1 MYFSGTNLKKMTFT
15 FKTVHEFNDYFRDEK
30 TCYEFFEQ
38 IRWEGKPICP
48 HCGSEKHYKV
58 IPRGKFKDI
67 PSYRCGNRKC
77 DLPFT
82 VRTNSIFEGSKVE
95 FRKWLLAAYEI
106 STCKKGIS
114 SVELANRIGVS
125 QKTAWLINHK
135 LRTMLKDTQP
145 ELLRD
150 VVALDETLVGGK
162 NKNRHADKK
171 IPHSQ
176 GRSSKGK
183 TAVFGARGLL
193 GQIRT
198 EVVPNVDAETL
209 VPIVEKW
216 VEKGSIMVTDEWRA
230 YNALKKDYF
239 HISIN
244 HQEGQ
249 YVSGAFTSNGVEN
262 FWSLF
267 KRGVIGVFH
276 NISPQ
281 HIQRYTDEFSF
292 RYNRKNSNNSQIFT
306 EALKNSTNTT
316 ITYRQLTKGIFK

>member
-1 MYFSGTNLKKMTFT
+1 MNLTTTSKMKEPVMSSLKTFAGMA
-15 FKTVHEFNDYFRDEK
+15 YL
-30 TCYEFFEQ
+30 YA
-38 IRWEGKPICP
+38 
-48 HCGSEKHYKV
+48 
-58 IPRGKFKDI
+58 RGKFKDI
-67 PSYRCGNRKC
+67 PSYRCANREC

-114 SVELANRIGVS
+114 SIELSNRIGVS

-135 LRTMLKDTQP
+135 LRVMLKDTNP

-162 NKNRHADKK
+162 NKNKHADKK

-176 GRSSKGK
+176 GRSAKGK
-183 TAVFGARGLL
+183 TTVFGARGLL

-198 EVVPNVDAETL
+198 QVIPNADAENI
-209 VPIVEKW
+209 VPLVEKW

-239 HISIN
+239 HVTVN

-249 YVSGAFTSNGVEN
+249 YVTGCFTSNGVEN

-267 KRGVIGVFH
+267 KRGVIGTFH

-281 HIQRYTDEFSF
+281 HIQKYTEEFAF
-292 RYNRKNSNNSQIFT
+292 RYNRKEKKNHEIFNL
-306 EALKNSTNTT
+306 AIQNCGNTT
-316 ITYRQLTKGIFK
+316 ITYRELTKGLHFPKQ